1 MRPFLAAVVMMAI
14 LAGPAYSPTPAYS
27 QSKPSAQD
35 PNVDPANRDP
45 LELKY
50 ERERRERK
58 ENEKAYNAT
67 MKRLKGQA
75 PAVTNSDPWKRVRPA
90 DNSTAKR

>member
-1 MRPFLAAVVMMAI
+1 MRPFLAAVVTMAI
-14 LAGPAYSPTPAYS
+14 LAGSAYSPRPAYS
-27 QSKPSAQD
+27 QGSKPSAQD
-35 PNVDPANRDP
+35 VDPANRDP

-50 ERERRERK
+50 ERERRERE
-58 ENEKAYNAT
+58 ENERQYNAT

-75 PAVTNSDPWKRVRPA
+75 PAATSSDPWKQVRPT

>member
-14 LAGPAYSPTPAYS
+14 LAGPAYAPRPAYA

-35 PNVDPANRDP
+35 VDPANRDP

-50 ERERRERK
+50 ERERRERE

-75 PAVTNSDPWKRVRPA
+75 PATTNSDPWKQVRPA

>member
-1 MRPFLAAVVMMAI
+1 MRPFFAAVVMMAI
-14 LAGPAYSPTPAYS
+14 LAGTAYSPRPAYSE
-27 QSKPSAQD
+27 SKPSAQD
-35 PNVDPANRDP
+35 VAPENRDP

-50 ERERRERK
+50 ERERRERE

-75 PAVTNSDPWKRVRPA
+75 PAVTNSDPWKQVRPA

>member
-14 LAGPAYSPTPAYS
+14 LAGPAYSQKKS
-27 QSKPSAQD
+27 D
-35 PNVDPANRDP
+35 PNADPANKDP

-50 ERERRERK
+50 ERERKEQE
-58 ENEKAYNAT
+58 ENERAYNVQ

-75 PAVTNSDPWKRVRPA
+75 PATTNSDPWKQVRPA
-90 DNSTAKR
+90 DNSAVKR

>member
-14 LAGPAYSPTPAYS
+14 LAGPAYSPRPAYS
-27 QSKPSAQD
+27 QSKPSSSD
-35 PNVDPANRDP
+35 VDPANRDP

-50 ERERRERK
+50 EPERRERE

-75 PAVTNSDPWKRVRPA
+75 PATTSSDPWKQVRPA

>member
-14 LAGPAYSPTPAYS
+14 LAGPAYSPRNALA

-35 PNVDPANRDP
+35 VDPANRDP

-50 ERERRERK
+50 ERERRERE

-75 PAVTNSDPWKRVRPA
+75 PAATSSDPWKQVRPG

>member
-14 LAGPAYSPTPAYS
+14 LAGPAYSPRPAYS
-27 QSKPSAQD
+27 QGSKPSPQD
-35 PNVDPANRDP
+35 VDPANRDP

-50 ERERRERK
+50 ERERRERE

-75 PAVTNSDPWKRVRPA
+75 PTTTSSDPWKQVRPA